1 MLDFVQNVD
10 DEDNYDKNDDETNND
25 HDDESDYD
33 HDFDEDDDYDDHLLH
48 GRLYGVVEVVD
59 GSLLGLH
66 KAMPVLHT
74 RVHFLKSQ
82 DISTMFFFD
91 ELEMC
96 PCQTT
101 CLAFTRINRQ
111 ELAKRGS
118 INSWSRN
125 ILHKMFFSTVTTF
138 FFMQLEI

>member
-1 MLDFVQNVD
+1 MLCFSCCQKTCFHKVLDFVQNVH
-10 DEDNYDKNDDETNND
+10 DEDNYDENDDESNND
-25 HDDESDYD
+25 HD
-33 HDFDEDDDYDDHLLH
+33 DDHLLH

-118 INSWSRN
+118 IYSWSRN
-125 ILHKMFFSTVTTF
+125 ILHKMFFLYSHNF